1 MATVIDELVTIL
13 GIDVNSSS
21 FQSIKRMSDGL
32 NDIAKTA
39 AKVGAA
45 ITAAASSAL
54 YLAERLNQTTAG
66 IGNFSQITGIS
77 TKNVQALGVAVE
89 MIGGNFQSLQS
100 DLMSLTKSMSSPV
113 PGEFN
118 QTLFQLGINVRRASG
133 ELKTADD
140 VLLDVADRFKGM
152 SSQEQLQWGSKLG
165 FSNDT
170 IRLLQAGSGEI
181 ERLKREAENLPTI
194 VGEKNIKNAQ
204 LFVEQFSLLRRM
216 LLFVGQEAASFAGPA
231 LQGIVQDMTEWLKKN
246 REIIESKLQHFIEG
260 AVQGF
265 KDFWKELK
273 KIKDNFEELFPN
285 FTKFIKRMDES
296 KATAVL
302 VEGALTALGLG
313 IGVLVVGYAPL
324 IAIVVLAGLVMNDF
338 IAYMEGAPS
347 VIGDM
352 ITWIDKLAK
361 KLEDEFPTIARFVK
375 MLGGIGESTSL
386 LGRFLS
392 GEDDIEK
399 ESGVSGGA
407 EKSGPLSGVR
417 SGAATG
423 SLADRQRKGMEYF
436 MSQGLSKEQ
445 AAGIMGNLQ
454 WESAGLNS
462 GAREKGGSGFGLA
475 QWTSKSRREGLE
487 AYAKSKGASVDDF
500 DTQLEYVMKELRETR
515 PGAYQ
520 KLLQAKT
527 PEEAAMIISKFY
539 ESPNAALAHNDK
551 RIGMAYSNL
560 QSLNTAS
567 VPGGGGSTTNHSTV
581 NITNNIHGSDADQI
595 AQKTTNKMNYQL
607 QQNYPGGLAPAVG

>member
-32 NDIAKTA
+32 NDIAKTT

-66 IGNFSQITGIS
+66 IGNFSQLTGIS

-89 MIGGNFQSLQS
+89 MIGGNFQSVQS

-118 QTLFQLGINVRRASG
+118 HPLFQLGINVRRASG

-140 VLLDVADRFKGM
+140 VFLDVADRFKGL

-170 IRLLQAGSGEI
+170 IRLLQVGSGEI

-204 LFVEQFSLLRRM
+204 LFVEQLSLVRRV
-216 LLFVGQEAASFAGPA
+216 LLFIGQEAASFAGPA
-231 LQGIVQDMTEWLKKN
+231 IQGLVRDMTEWLKTN
-246 REIIESKLQHFIEG
+246 RAMIESGLQGFIEG

-265 KDFWKELK
+265 RNFWEMLVTIKDKFKELS
-273 KIKDNFEELFPN
+273 PN
-285 FTKFIKRMDES
+285 FTEFIEHMKGS
-296 KATAVL
+296 KIITVL
-302 VEGALTALGLG
+302 VEGALAALLLG
-313 IGVLVVGYAPL
+313 IGYLVAGYAPL
-324 IAIVVLAGLVMNDF
+324 IAIVVLAGLVINDF
-338 IAYMEGAPS
+338 IAYMKGASS

-361 KLEDEFPTIARFVK
+361 KLEDKFPTIARFVK
-375 MLGGIGESTSL
+375 MLGVLGKYTF
-386 LGRFLS
+386 LGRLLH
-392 GEDDIEK
+392 GKDDIEK

-423 SLADRQRKGMEYF
+423 SLADRQRKGMAYF
-436 MSQGLSKEQ
+436 MSQGLSPEQ

-454 WESAGLNS
+454 WESGGLNS